1 MYDSGSNGKKS
12 VHEEEKRRRHKLKT
26 ERLRRR
32 DTWQKKIKTTIEVN
46 KPQATRR
53 TGIDI
58 LGNVPWGTHLCVFYQ
73 NKQDL
78 IDILVPYF
86 KAGLENNEF
95 CMWITSEPLNAG
107 EAEESLKQ
115 AVNNLD
121 DYIEKGRIEIL
132 DYNQWYTKSGKF
144 EPDQVIQDWME
155 KYEQTGKRQFE
166 GLRVA
171 GNNLWLQEKEWG
183 QFADYERTI
192 DEITRKH
199 HMLAICTYCLDTCSA
214 TQVVD
219 VVSSHK
225 FTIIKRQGNWEIVEN
240 SQLRN
245 TNRALQNAVQQWKT
259 TFNTTQDSIILI
271 DPDFTIL
278 KANQATSKLLSKP
291 LDEILGSKCYEL
303 FHGTHTP
310 PDVCPHKKAKETK
323 KHEEAELHIP
333 DKDIWVEISTDPIL
347 DDNGSIS
354 GTVHVVRNITEPR
367 NMKEALKTSEIRFR
381 SLIEQTTD
389 AVFCFEYDPPIPTDL
404 PIAEQVKL
412 LYNGVL
418 AECNDVCAKSYG
430 AQRADE
436 VIGKRLTEL
445 FGTTPTSLD
454 KLFTAM
460 VDQDYRI
467 VDGEG
472 VEKLED
478 GTERY
483 YLNNGHGI
491 VEEDKLI
498 RVWGTFRDITER
510 KRAEKALREN
520 QEKMRS
526 LLELS
531 PDFIVIVNPDH
542 TIQFINRV
550 VPGMSLEQVI
560 GKSVYEFV
568 ETQYHTDV
576 RKAIS
581 QTFTTGQSCSL
592 VAEGIY
598 HDGRLGWFENRL
610 APIKQNGSISAV
622 MVVSTDITKRRK
634 AEEELKQSREFLAN
648 AINALDD
655 SFFVKDEEHRWTVFN
670 NAACKAIGRPR
681 EELIGKSDYD
691 FFPKEQADVFWEK
704 DNHVL
709 ETGETSVNE
718 EEITWQGKLHTIS
731 TKKSLFKDSLT
742 GKRFIVG
749 TVRDITAQKQMEKTL
764 RESEQKHRA
773 LVEQSIHGIVILQ
786 DYRIVFANKKAA
798 EIAGLTV
805 DEVKSL
811 SLEEMMAFIP
821 PEDREATLQ
830 RFMNRLDGKKEPEN
844 YVLRIVLSNGEEFW
858 LNLFFSN
865 IEYQGK
871 FAVQVTFVDIT
882 DQKRMEEALRRS
894 EKRFRDIFENTAVGI
909 YRTTPDGRVL
919 MANPAL
925 VNMLGY
931 SSFEELSR
939 RDLEEEGFEP
949 QYLRSRFKEKIER
962 KGRIDSWESVWITR
976 EGKKLHVIENAR
988 IVKDEEGDI
997 MYYEGTAENITER
1010 KKAEE
1015 ALRESE
1021 QRYRAIF
1028 EQAANSI
1035 VLIDVESGEFVE
1047 FNDRAH
1053 KNLGYSREEFRKLK
1067 ISDFE
1072 VIESAEETKRH
1083 LDSIVRNGLDS
1094 FETKHRTKEGEIRD
1108 IQVSS
1113 RAISIRDKDFVQSIW
1128 YDITDRKKAEEALT
1142 ESEEK
1147 FRNLAEQSPNMIFIN
1162 QKGRVVYANEKCEEL
1177 MGYKRE
1183 EFCHPDFDFM
1193 TLIAPEFR
1201 QLIRTNLGR
1210 HIKGEE
1216 IKPYE
1221 YGLIT
1226 KDDKRLDTIITTKLI
1241 KYGGENS
1248 ILGII
1253 TDITER
1259 KKTQEEITKLA
1270 KFPAEDPNPVLRIS
1284 KDGTILY
1291 ANSTSSIVLD
1301 TWDRKVGERL
1311 PEGCRERIEEVF
1323 NSGTASTFEF
1333 QCNNG
1338 QIFEVK
1344 LAPVVESGYANAYG
1358 LDITERKQ
1366 AVEQLRQREQTL
1378 RAFLNA
1384 PTESAILVDTEG
1396 TILDINTIGAKRLG
1410 KSTDEIIG
1418 MGIYDYL
1425 PSDVAEYRMAKGNE
1439 VIRSNKPLRFQDE
1452 RAGRYY
1458 DNNIYPVFDDEGR
1471 ISALAVF
1478 SGDITERKQA
1488 EERVCKYQG
1497 QLKSLASQLT
1507 LAEERERRRIA
1518 IELHDEIS
1526 QSLFISKIKLE
1537 ELQKSGPDK
1546 TFDET
1551 LNEINDSLGRIITS
1565 MRSLIFD
1572 LSSPVLYELGFEEAV
1587 AEWLTEQV
1595 ERKYDI
1601 ATEFE
1606 DDGLPKPL
1614 DDDIRVILFRN
1625 VRELLINVVKHAR
1638 AKNIKVSIR
1647 KIGSRIHVSVEDDG
1661 VGFDSAGAESLI
1673 TGKEAFG
1680 LFSIRERL
1688 EHLGGNLEI
1697 DSSPGCGCRITIT
1710 SPLKREKISKDKQ
1723 R

>member
-1 MYDSGSNGKKS
+1 MYDSGSKGKKS
-12 VHEEEKRRRHKLKT
+12 IHEEEKRRRHKLKT

-46 KPQATRR
+46 KPQAARR
-53 TGIDI
+53 TGIDV
-58 LGNVPWGTHLCVFYQ
+58 LGDVPWGTHLCVFYQ

-95 CMWITSEPLNAG
+95 CMWITSEALNTG
-107 EAEESLKQ
+107 EAEESLRQ
-115 AVNNLD
+115 AVNNLSE
-121 DYIEKGRIEIL
+121 YVEKGQIEIL
-132 DYNQWYTKSGKF
+132 DYSQWYTKSGSF
-144 EPDQVIQDWME
+144 DADEVLQGWNE
-155 KYEQTGKRQFE
+155 KYEQAVKRGFD
-166 GLRVA
+166 GLRA
-171 GNNLWLQEKEWG
+171 TGNALWLEKRDW
-183 QFADYERTI
+183 I
-192 DEITRKH
+192 KITRYEAVADDIISDYRI
-199 HMLAICTYCLDTCSA
+199 LAICTYPLNKCGTSQA
-214 TQVVD
+214 ID
-219 VVSSHK
+219 VVCNHRFALIRREGRWDLVESS
-225 FTIIKRQGNWEIVEN
+225 E
-240 SQLRN
+240 LRK
-245 TNRALQNAVQQWKT
+245 TNRALLNAVQQWET
-259 TFNTTQDSIILI
+259 TFNTTRDSIILS

-278 KANQATSKLLSKP
+278 KANRATSKLLDKP
-291 LDEILGSKCYEL
+291 LDDILGSKCYEL
-303 FHGTHTP
+303 FHGTNTP
-310 PDVCPHKKAKETK
+310 PDVCPHKRAKGTK
-323 KHEEAELHIP
+323 KHEEMEIYIP
-333 DKDIWVEISTDPIL
+333 DRDIWLAISTDPIL
-347 DDNGSIS
+347 DDDDNIDGM
-354 GTVHVVRNITEPR
+354 VHVVRNITEPK
-367 NMKEALKTSEIRFR
+367 NMEEALKASELRFR

-412 LYNGVL
+412 LYGGILV
-418 AECNDVCAKSYG
+418 ECNDVCAKSYG

-445 FGTTPTSLD
+445 FGTTPTNLD
-454 KLFTAM
+454 KLFAAM
-460 VDQDYRI
+460 VDGDYRI

-472 VEKLED
+472 AENLGD

-491 VEEDKLI
+491 IEEGKLI

-520 QEKMRS
+520 QERMRS

-531 PDFIVIVNPDH
+531 PDFIIIVNPDH

-560 GKSVYEFV
+560 GKSVYGFV
-568 ETQYHTDV
+568 EPQYHTDI
-576 RKAIS
+576 RKAIL

-592 VAEGIY
+592 VARGIY

-610 APIKQNGSISAV
+610 APIKQNGSVSAV
-622 MVVSTDITKRRK
+622 MVVSTDITKRRQ
-634 AEEELKQSREFLAN
+634 AEEELKQSREFINN

-704 DNHVL
+704 DNLVL

-731 TKKSLFKDSLT
+731 TKKSLFKDSIT

-749 TVRDITAQKQMEKTL
+749 TVRDITEYKQMEKTL
-764 RESEQKHRA
+764 RESEQKYRA

-821 PEDREATLQ
+821 PEDREATLE
-830 RFMNRLDGKKEPEN
+830 RFKNRIDGKKEPEN

-894 EKRFRDIFENTAVGI
+894 ERRFREIFENTAVGI
-909 YRTTPDGRVL
+909 YRTTPDGRIM

-931 SSFEELSR
+931 SSFKELSR
-939 RDLEEEGFEP
+939 RNLEEEGFEP
-949 QYLRSRFKEKIER
+949 QYLRSRFKEKIEH
-962 KGRIDSWESVWITR
+962 KGRIDGWESVWITG

-988 IVKDEEGDI
+988 VVRDEDGNI

-1015 ALRESE
+1015 AL
-1021 QRYRAIF
+1021 I
-1028 EQAANSI
+1028 
-1035 VLIDVESGEFVE
+1035 
-1047 FNDRAH
+1047 
-1053 KNLGYSREEFRKLK
+1053 
-1067 ISDFE
+1067 
-1072 VIESAEETKRH
+1072 
-1083 LDSIVRNGLDS
+1083 
-1094 FETKHRTKEGEIRD
+1094 
-1108 IQVSS
+1108 
-1113 RAISIRDKDFVQSIW
+1113 
-1128 YDITDRKKAEEALT
+1128 

-1162 QKGRVVYANEKCEEL
+1162 QQGRVVYANKECEEV

-1183 EFCHPDFDFM
+1183 EFYHPDFDFM

-1201 QLIRTNLGR
+1201 QLIRQNLGR
-1210 HIKGEE
+1210 HMRGEE

-1226 KDDKRLDTIITTKLI
+1226 KDGQRLDTIITTKLI

-1259 KKTQEEITKLA
+1259 KKAQQEITKLA

-1284 KDGTILY
+1284 EDGTILY
-1291 ANSTSSIVLD
+1291 ANSASSIVLD

-1311 PEGCRERIEEVF
+1311 PEGYRERIEEVF
-1323 NSGTASTFEF
+1323 NSGEASTFEF
-1333 QCNNG
+1333 HCHNG

-1366 AVEQLRQREQTL
+1366 ALEKLRLREQTL

-1384 PTESAILVDTEG
+1384 PTVSAILVDTEG
-1396 TILDINTIGAKRLG
+1396 TIMDVNRIAAQRLG
-1410 KSTDEIIG
+1410 KSTEELIG
-1418 MGIYDYL
+1418 MGMYDYL
-1425 PSDVAEYRMAKGNE
+1425 PKDVAEYRKTKGAE
-1439 VIRSNKPLRFQDE
+1439 VIRSGKPLRFQDE
-1452 RAGRYY
+1452 RGGRHY
-1458 DNNIYPVFDDEGR
+1458 DNNIYPVFDDEGKVN
-1471 ISALAVF
+1471 AFAVF
-1478 SGDITERKQA
+1478 SGDITEHKLA
-1488 EERVCKYQG
+1488 EERVYKYQE

-1537 ELQKSGPDK
+1537 ELQKTGPDK
-1546 TFDET
+1546 TFDDT
-1551 LNEINDSLGRIITS
+1551 LNEINNSLGRIITS

-1587 AEWLTEQV
+1587 AEWLTEQI

-1647 KIGSRIHVSVEDDG
+1647 KIGSRIRVSVEDDG

-1673 TGKEAFG
+1673 TGKDAFG

-1710 SPLKREKISKDKQ
+1710 SPLKRENISKDK
-1723 R
+1723 RG